1 MNLVLLILKVTSRRT
16 DMWKDKKT
24 NMTLLGKTDD
34 DALNCPHSK
43 MLGEQCSELQ

>member
-1 MNLVLLILKVTSRRT
+1 
-16 DMWKDKKT
+16 MWKDKKT